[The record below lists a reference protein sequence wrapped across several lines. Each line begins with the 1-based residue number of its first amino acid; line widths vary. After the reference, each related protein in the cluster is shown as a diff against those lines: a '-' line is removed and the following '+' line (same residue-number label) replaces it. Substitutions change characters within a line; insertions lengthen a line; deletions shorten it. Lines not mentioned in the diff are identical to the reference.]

1 MPYPH
6 EPASDLFTMK
16 LCWFVPDDR
25 GGGVINVAL
34 SCVRQ
39 ARAAGHDAVLLLML
53 EPTGSLE
60 GIPGIRTA
68 SLGLKKPATQTPPA
82 LMQWLAE
89 NPQDVLLLNGGE
101 EADTIIPY
109 LPADVRCIYTVH
121 DTAPRYWQTAVAAE
135 ADIDGIIPVSH
146 VVAGKF
152 SRVLK
157 NPDKLQV
164 IYNGSSFPAPPDLG
178 ESRPDDLVF
187 FGGGDASKGASDL
200 LRLWP
205 VLIKLGFTGRLH
217 WLGFMEPA
225 FERKV
230 SQLPQEERILR
241 PGRVRREEG
250 FAIAARSKVV
260 LMLSRAEAFGMVTI
274 EGMSMGC
281 VPVAWDIETGT
292 KEIVT
297 DETGFFAPLG
307 NFTELARKVLQACAE
322 HTRIAPRAS
331 IRAREVFSEEMM
343 WRGYAGFFERVM
355 QNPPRVRSLAGRVP
369 PDFVPIRRRF
379 QLLPASVRKTVRDFI
394 GRWPW
399 LGYVVRDLRGF

>member
-1 MPYPH
+1 
-6 EPASDLFTMK
+6 
-16 LCWFVPDDR
+16 
-25 GGGVINVAL
+25 
-34 SCVRQ
+34 
-39 ARAAGHDAVLLLML
+39 
-53 EPTGSLE
+53 
-60 GIPGIRTA
+60 
-68 SLGLKKPATQTPPA
+68 
-82 LMQWLAE
+82 MQWLAE

-109 LPADVRCIYTVH
+109 LSADVRCIYTVH
-121 DTAPRYWQTAVAAE
+121 DTAPRYWQNAVAAE
-135 ADIDGIIPVSH
+135 SDLDGIVPVSH
-146 VVAGKF
+146 VVAVKF
-152 SRVLK
+152 SRALK

-164 IYNGSSFPAPPDLG
+164 IYNGSSFPASPDLR
-178 ESRPDDLVF
+178 EPRPDDLVF

-205 VLIKLGFTGRLH
+205 VLVKLGFIGRLH

-230 SQLPQEERILR
+230 SELPQEERILR

-250 FAIAARSKVV
+250 FATAAKSKVV

-297 DETGFFAPLG
+297 GDTGFFAPLG

-322 HTRIAPRAS
+322 HARIAPRAS
-331 IRAREVFSEEMM
+331 LRAREVFNEEKM
-343 WRGYAGFFERVM
+343 WQGYAGFFERVM
-355 QNPPRVRSLAGRVP
+355 QNPPRVRSLAGRMP
-369 PDFVPIRRRF
+369 PNFVPVRRRF

-394 GRWPW
+394 GRSPW